1 MSCLV
6 QFSKRCIH
14 SINTLNEWIGTAVS
28 WLTFI
33 MVAVTFLI
41 VVLRYAFNIGSISLQ
56 ESVTYMH
63 ALVFMFGAA
72 YTLKADGHVRV
83 DIFYQRASKT
93 VQAWIDCLGVLFLL
107 MPVAGFI
114 IWSSWEYVADSW
126 AIHESSS
133 NSGGL
138 PGVYLIKSTIIVTAV
153 LLILQGFSLF
163 LGKLMIALGV
173 EFPEESR

>member
-1 MSCLV
+1 MSSLV
-6 QFSKRCIH
+6 RFSKRCIFG
-14 SINTLNEWIGTAVS
+14 INTLNECIGTAIS
-28 WLTFI
+28 WLTVA
-33 MVAVTFLI
+33 MVAVTFFV
-41 VVLRYAFNIGSISLQ
+41 VVLRYAFNFGSVPMQ

-63 ALVFMFGAA
+63 ALVFMLGAA

-83 DIFYQRASKT
+83 DIFYQRMSKT
-93 VQAWIDCLGVLFLL
+93 AQAWVDCLGVVFLL

-114 IWSSWEYVADSW
+114 IWSSWDYVIDSW
-126 AIHESSS
+126 NIRESSN

-163 LGKLMIALGV
+163 LSRLMTALGV
-173 EFPEESR
+173 ELPQESA

>member
-14 SINTLNEWIGTAVS
+14 SIDTLNEWIGTAVS
-28 WLTFI
+28 WLTLF
-33 MVAVTFLI
+33 MVAVTFL
-41 VVLRYAFNIGSISLQ
+41 VVILRYAFDVGSIAMQ

-63 ALVFMFGAA
+63 ALVFMLGAA

-83 DIFYQRASKT
+83 DIFYQRASRT
-93 VQAWIDCLGVLFLL
+93 VQAWIDCLGVLLLL

-114 IWSSWEYVADSW
+114 IWSAWDYVSDSW
-126 AIHESSS
+126 DIRESSS

-138 PGVYLIKSTIIVTAV
+138 PGVYLIKSTIIITAV
-153 LLILQGFSLF
+153 LLFLQGLSLF
-163 LGKLMIALGV
+163 LSKLMIALGGKY
-173 EFPEESR
+173 PEESR